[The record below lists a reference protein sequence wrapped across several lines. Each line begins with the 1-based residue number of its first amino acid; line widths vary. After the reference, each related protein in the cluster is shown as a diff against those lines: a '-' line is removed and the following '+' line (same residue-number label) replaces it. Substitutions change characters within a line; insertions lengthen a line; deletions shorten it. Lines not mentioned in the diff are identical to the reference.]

1 MSAHTS
7 THRIILVCE
16 ATRGGV
22 GKHVLDVAE
31 YVPERRFDVLLVHGT
46 RRAEREFTD
55 RQFANR
61 RVVDRLVAL
70 YRGEDVR
77 NGSETRNAA

>member
-1 MSAHTS
+1 MSAHRS
-7 THRIILVCE
+7 THRIILVWE

-22 GKHVLDVAE
+22 RKHVLGDVE
-31 YVPERRFDVLLVHGT
+31 HVPERRFDVLLVHGT